1 VVTLALSSCFI
12 FGANAKQ
19 TREVGEPEA
28 ATGYIEKKAFEAKD
42 YMVVAANPYASWA
55 GKNILEKGGS
65 AIDAAV
71 VVHLSFI
78 GITKTKYFTP
88 LMAVKQH
95 RKQSILIGLLKVIS
109 QCAG

>member
-1 VVTLALSSCFI
+1 MRRSAFFRASVVTLALSSCFI

-28 ATGYIEKKAFEAKD
+28 ATGYIEKKAFEAED

-65 AIDAAV
+65 AV
-71 VVHLSFI
+71 GTRLPSTTRHL
-78 GITKTKYFTP
+78 
-88 LMAVKQH
+88 
-95 RKQSILIGLLKVIS
+95 ILV
-109 QCAG
+109 